1 MTTNPSG
8 QKRKKPGIEE
18 SPDKSYY
25 ILSKSL
31 DTCGKC
37 NKKCTS
43 RGDAIQCDLCGMWV
57 HAVCEGISH
66 EKYKAIKSLALENVV
81 YYCQINS
88 CLSRFK
94 NITNDYIKHQEQ
106 INTDLE
112 TMVSNISQQSL
123 TTEYDNLQKAV
134 ANLSTR
140 IDNLTAHESE
150 LSNQIKDTSKVL
162 EQRPTAPNIQPLI
175 NRKSNVVV
183 FGIEES
189 PPKTFR
195 SVRLQKDMESV
206 SEIFS
211 RIKVQVNPSQI
222 LDCYRLGKFKF
233 QQTRP
238 RPILVKLQRTIDVSA
253 ILANRWSLSSPFFI
267 KPDMSPNERTTESTL
282 LKERWSLIQAGYD
295 RKRIKISNNRIY
307 LDSQLFGE
315 VIDNHFK
322 CSNNQEPRPATNDN
336 NTSTNV
342 QPMDQQALSSVGTQQ
357 SS

>member
-43 RGDAIQCDLCGMWV
+43 RGDAIQCDLCGIWV

-88 CLSRFK
+88 CLSRIK
-94 NITNDYIKHQEQ
+94 NITNDYIKHQAQ

-253 ILANRWSLSSPFFI
+253 ILANRWSLSSPSFI
-267 KPDMSPNERTTESTL
+267 KPDMSPNEHTTESTL

-322 CSNNQEPRPATNDN
+322 CSNNQEP
-336 NTSTNV
+336 
-342 QPMDQQALSSVGTQQ
+342 
-357 SS
+357 

>member
-1 MTTNPSG
+1 
-8 QKRKKPGIEE
+8 
-18 SPDKSYY
+18 
-25 ILSKSL
+25 
-31 DTCGKC
+31 
-37 NKKCTS
+37 
-43 RGDAIQCDLCGMWV
+43 
-57 HAVCEGISH
+57 
-66 EKYKAIKSLALENVV
+66 
-81 YYCQINS
+81 
-88 CLSRFK
+88 
-94 NITNDYIKHQEQ
+94 
-106 INTDLE
+106 
-112 TMVSNISQQSL
+112 
-123 TTEYDNLQKAV
+123 
-134 ANLSTR
+134 
-140 IDNLTAHESE
+140 
-150 LSNQIKDTSKVL
+150 
-162 EQRPTAPNIQPLI
+162 
-175 NRKSNVVV
+175 
-183 FGIEES
+183 
-189 PPKTFR
+189 
-195 SVRLQKDMESV
+195 MESV

-238 RPILVKLQRTIDVSA
+238 RLILVKLQRTIDVSA

-282 LKERWSLIQAGYD
+282 LKERWSLIQADYD